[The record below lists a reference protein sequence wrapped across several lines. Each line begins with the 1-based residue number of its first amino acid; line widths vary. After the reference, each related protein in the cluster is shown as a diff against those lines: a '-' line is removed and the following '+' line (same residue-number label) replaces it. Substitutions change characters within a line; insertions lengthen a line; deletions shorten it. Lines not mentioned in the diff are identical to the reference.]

1 MINISS
7 LLLSYIT
14 YFKFIS
20 NCSHLQ
26 VCSVHFRQG
35 RPSNDPS
42 HEDFAPHLFLQRSI
56 SQPVAK
62 TLTYLESL
70 ANDDDFDELV
80 RVLNVFLFHFIPL
93 L

>member
-1 MINISS
+1 MLAFSCNFFFS
-7 LLLSYIT
+7 
-14 YFKFIS
+14 
-20 NCSHLQ
+20 Q

-70 ANDDDFDELV
+70 ANDDDLDEV
-80 RVLNVFLFHFIPL
+80 VHILNLFLLRFL
-93 L
+93 GLG